1 MIRAWRDFTAS
12 APDELN
18 SLMVLWSV
26 PDDEHFP
33 EELRR
38 RPIVVVA
45 AVYIGP
51 VEEGERVMQPL
62 RELATPLMDLSGPI
76 PVHGAAGRLRPLLPQ
91 GPPLLLE
98 IDLRRR
104 PER

>member
-1 MIRAWRDFTAS
+1 MIRAWREFVTA

-18 SLMVLWSV
+18 ALLVLWSV

-45 AVYIGP
+45 AVYAGP
-51 VEEGERVMQPL
+51 VAEGERIDAAPARVGHT
-62 RELATPLMDLSGPI
+62 AT
-76 PVHGAAGRLRPLLPQ
+76 
-91 GPPLLLE
+91 
-98 IDLRRR
+98 
-104 PER
+104 